1 MNPLLPPTTCWELM
15 RQLGGDPETEQ
26 AVMVFIRRKWG
37 VKNLWRLPA
46 RIADEII
53 KRPADF
59 LKRAKDEAN
68 QPF

>member
-1 MNPLLPPTTCWELM
+1 M
-15 RQLGGDPETEQ
+15 RLLGGDPETEQ

-37 VKNLWRLPA
+37 VKNLWRIPA

>member
-1 MNPLLPPTTCWELM
+1 M
-15 RQLGGDPETEQ
+15 RLLGGDPETEQ
-26 AVMVFIRRKWG
+26 AIMVFIRRKWG
-37 VKNLWRLPA
+37 VKNLWRIPA

>member
-1 MNPLLPPTTCWELM
+1 M
-15 RQLGGDPETEQ
+15 RLLGGDPETEQ
-26 AVMVFIRRKWG
+26 AIMVFIRRKWG

>member
-1 MNPLLPPTTCWELM
+1 M

-26 AVMVFIRRKWG
+26 AVMVFIYRKWG

>member
-1 MNPLLPPTTCWELM
+1 M
-15 RQLGGDPETEQ
+15 RLLGGDPETEQ
-26 AVMVFIRRKWG
+26 AVMVFIYRKWG
-37 VKNLWRLPA
+37 VKNLWRIPA